1 MNGPTPP
8 PRKPLATAPDH
19 DMRVHLE
26 QLARERPRAW
36 FSRITFVLVL
46 ILLAA
51 SWFGGTFD
59 IGELFTERSSRNLE
73 RFLREIRPHPL
84 WDRSFD
90 FGIYWDWLQAT
101 LADRGLV
108 AIATTLA
115 LSVAAIVLAG
125 MGGLL
130 LAVPAAHTLATP
142 NPFLPGS
149 RRSQGWIRTC
159 WPCVQRATRLVLVFL
174 RAIPEYVWA
183 FLLVALIGPGAWPAV
198 LALALH
204 NLGILGKLYGDVVE
218 NVDRPVPAAFRGWG
232 SSRKQITAFALLPI
246 GLGRFLLYFFY
257 RWETCVREAT
267 VLGLLGVVSLG
278 WYIQDARARTH
289 YDEMLLF
296 VLLGAILILLG
307 DLVSAIARHQIR
319 RH

>member
-1 MNGPTPP
+1 
-8 PRKPLATAPDH
+8 
-19 DMRVHLE
+19 MRLHLD
-26 QLARERPRAW
+26 QLTRERPRAW
-36 FSRITFVLVL
+36 FPRITLVL
-46 ILLAA
+46 GLALLLI

-59 IGELFTERSSRNLE
+59 VGDLFTERSSRNLE

-84 WDRSFD
+84 WDRPFD
-90 FGIYWDWLQAT
+90 FGIFWGWLQET
-101 LADRGLV
+101 LTGRGPI
-108 AIATTLA
+108 AIAVTLA

-125 MGGLL
+125 IGGFI
-130 LAVPAAHTLATP
+130 LAVPAARSLARP
-142 NPFLPGS
+142 EPFLSGS
-149 RRSQGWIRTC
+149 NPSSRFLRWGW
-159 WPCVQRATRLVLVFL
+159 VALRAGTRFILIFL

-204 NLGILGKLYGDVVE
+204 NLGILGKLYSEVLE
-218 NVDRPVPAAFRGWG
+218 NIDRPIPAAFRGWG
-232 SSRKQITAFALLPI
+232 SSRRQITAFALFPI

-267 VLGLLGVVSLG
+267 VLGLLGVISLG
-278 WYIQDARARTH
+278 WYIQDSRARTH

-296 VLLGAILILLG
+296 VLLGAVLILLG
-307 DLVSAIARHQIR
+307 DLISAIARHQIR